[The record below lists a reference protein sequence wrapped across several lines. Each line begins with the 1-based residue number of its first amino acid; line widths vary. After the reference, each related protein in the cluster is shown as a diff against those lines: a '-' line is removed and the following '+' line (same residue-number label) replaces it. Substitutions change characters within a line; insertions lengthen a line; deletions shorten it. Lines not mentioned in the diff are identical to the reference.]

1 MVGIESCKD
10 ARGGVVGIESR
21 RDARGGVVGIES
33 RRDARGGVVG
43 IESRRDARG
52 GVVGIESCRDAR
64 GGVVGIES
72 VNAKAELAT
81 AQPAT
86 KAIKLI
92 FMMTSPIHWLR
103 KYDGAACRMR
113 HPLEV
118 RATPGRKFP
127 HVGATLYA

>member
-1 MVGIESCKD
+1 VDGTESISD
-10 ARGGVVGIESR
+10 ACGGTDGTESIS
-21 RDARGGVVGIES
+21 DACGGTDGTES
-33 RRDARGGVVG
+33 ISDACGGTDG
-43 IESRRDARG
+43 TESISDACG
-52 GVVGIESCRDAR
+52 GTDGT
-64 GGVVGIES
+64 ES

-92 FMMTSPIHWLR
+92 FMTISPINLLR

>member
-1 MVGIESCKD
+1 VVGIESRRE

-21 RDARGGVVGIES
+21 RE
-33 RRDARGGVVG
+33 
-43 IESRRDARG
+43 
-52 GVVGIESCRDAR
+52 AR

-86 KAIKLI
+86 KATKLI
-92 FMMTSPIHWLR
+92 FMVFSPINLLKKHDNAGR
-103 KYDGAACRMR
+103 RTSR
-113 HPLEV
+113 PLEV
-118 RATPGRKFP
+118 TATPARKFP